1 MTDYLLFDLSDW
13 QLERPQL
20 DLHFVPDHAN
30 TSCQNLVIS
39 CQIIVTLAF
48 ESSIKSWIMADN
60 LTKQQILEIKHAFE
74 MFDKDGD
81 GVITT
86 EVIYIF
92 EGKLELYVRKQ
103 A

>member
-1 MTDYLLFDLSDW
+1 
-13 QLERPQL
+13 
-20 DLHFVPDHAN
+20 
-30 TSCQNLVIS
+30 
-39 CQIIVTLAF
+39 
-48 ESSIKSWIMADN
+48 MADN